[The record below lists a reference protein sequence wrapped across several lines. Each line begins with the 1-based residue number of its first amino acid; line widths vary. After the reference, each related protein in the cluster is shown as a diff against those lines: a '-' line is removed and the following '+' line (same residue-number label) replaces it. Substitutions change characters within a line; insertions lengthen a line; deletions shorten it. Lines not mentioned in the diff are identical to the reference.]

1 MVRTSRSLTNI
12 PGTISDH
19 ISIIWARSG
28 ASVIVWSHLRQF
40 SALAHWIAWI
50 IWDHLESPG
59 IIRAHLGSNGIIQ
72 DHLGSSGTIW
82 PHVCSIAM
90 IWNYLEHVE
99 RISLG
104 SLRTIWDQLGI
115 IFGSSAIIW
124 VHLGS
129 FALISD
135 HLIVWNH
142 LRSSFVLS
150 EVFWSHVGSSGNT

>member
-1 MVRTSRSLTNI
+1 MVRTSRSLTNV

-28 ASVIVWSHLRQF
+28 ASVIIWAHLRQF

-50 IWDHLESPG
+50 IWDHLESLG

-82 PHVCSIAM
+82 PHVCSTAM
-90 IWNYLEHVE
+90 IWNRPESVGSNHLGITQNHLGSS
-99 RISLG
+99 RDHLWITCDHLG
-104 SLRTIWDQLGI
+104 SLGP
-115 IFGSSAIIW
+115 
-124 VHLGS
+124 

-142 LRSSFVLS
+142 LRSSVVLP
-150 EVFWSHVGSSGNT
+150 EVFWSHVGSSGHT